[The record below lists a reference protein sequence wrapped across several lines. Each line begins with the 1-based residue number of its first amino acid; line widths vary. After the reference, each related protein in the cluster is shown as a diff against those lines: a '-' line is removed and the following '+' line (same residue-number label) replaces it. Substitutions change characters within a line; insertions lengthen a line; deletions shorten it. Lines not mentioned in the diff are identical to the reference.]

1 MNRSLTISA
10 ARPAAKILLAL
21 RRATYFLTSRPGFIL
36 FFAAVAVRLIDVGR
50 SPNRDELFH
59 ILAAQSL
66 LADGDLIMDGGV
78 PYVRAWPFTYMLAGM
93 FRLFGE
99 SLVVARL
106 PGVLAGALLVS
117 AAFLWVRST
126 VGKRAAWA
134 TALLLCFDPWAI
146 FTSQLG
152 RFYSLHALL
161 FFVGAIGVYS
171 AATAGSDR
179 RKLLGWGLLVFVTLG
194 LAFSLQ
200 ITTVLGVAGL
210 LLWLGIRQLLPLIR
224 RTWRDEPLRL
234 AVGAAVA
241 IAAGL
246 LLIGTGLLDG
256 VWAAYNSS
264 DDWAVIRATDLF
276 YYHKRLV
283 SQYATLWSLF
293 PILLVVAFARNA
305 SVTGFSAVLLVTVL
319 FLASGGAMKADRY
332 IFFTLPFFLSIAGV
346 AIGEAIPWFRRQ
358 ITEILRRWR
367 RLAERPILLGALA
380 NAGLVLTL
388 LFVLGSNRASVTTA
402 RFLTSQHVTEG
413 GAYGQQP
420 NWIAAR
426 SVLRSLADSS
436 DVVIGSWPL
445 ATWYYLKRLDV
456 SLLAPELTTGEG
468 RLPEF
473 AIPEWY
479 LPRPTISEP
488 ESLSRIV
495 DCTGSGL
502 VIIEEG
508 HWRTPW
514 VVNDALADYTESYL
528 DRIAVPEEWK
538 LLVFRWEEEMPE
550 REAGPCPVEPEGR
563 PRS

>member
-10 ARPAAKILLAL
+10 ARPAATILLAL
-21 RRATYFLTSRPGFIL
+21 RRATYFLTNRPGLIL

-59 ILAAQSL
+59 VLAAQSL
-66 LADGDLIMDGGV
+66 LADGDLIIDGEV

-106 PGVLAGALLVS
+106 PGVLAGALLV
-117 AAFLWVRST
+117 ALVFFWVRST
-126 VGKRAAWA
+126 AGRLAAWV

-161 FFVGAIGVYS
+161 FFVGAIGVYR

-179 RKLLGWGLLVFVTLG
+179 RKLLRWGLLAFVTLG

-200 ITTVLGVAGL
+200 ITTVFGVAGL
-210 LLWLGIRQLLPLIR
+210 LLWLGVTKVAPFTR
-224 RTWRDEPLRL
+224 RAWHGAPPRFV
-234 AVGAAVA
+234 AGAAAVA
-241 IAAGL
+241 AIALALAGSGL
-246 LLIGTGLLDG
+246 LESF
-256 VWAAYNSS
+256 WSAYNSS

-332 IFFTLPFFLSIAGV
+332 IFFTIPFFFTIAGI
-346 AIGEAIPWFRRQ
+346 AIGTAIPWFRRQ
-358 ITEILRRWR
+358 IAEILRRWR
-367 RLAERPILLGALA
+367 RLAERPVVLGALA

-388 LFVLGSNRASVTTA
+388 LFAVGSNRASVTTA

-420 NWIAAR
+420 NWIAAT

-502 VIIEEG
+502 VIIEDG

-538 LLVFRWEEEMPE
+538 LLVFRWEEEMPD
-550 REAGPCPVEPEGR
+550 RRGSPCPVEPER
-563 PRS
+563 RTRS